1 MADIKSPEER
11 SRNMAKIRSRDTKP
25 EDYVRKLLFGQGYRY
40 RKNVNGIPGHPD
52 AWLPKYN
59 TALFVHGCFWHRHAG
74 CVYAS
79 VPKSRTEFWN
89 AKFEANVKRD
99 MKIRRRLEEDG
110 IRQLTVWECTVKK
123 MSKDPDFRS
132 AVMKEIEN
140 FIRSDGQRLEI

>member
-40 RKNVNGIPGHPD
+40 RKNVSGIPGHPD

-74 CVYAS
+74 CRYAYT
-79 VPKSRTEFWN
+79 PKSRVDFWTD
-89 AKFEANVKRD
+89 KFRKNIARDTAVRKQLAAGRIRVLVIWECSVKR
-99 MKIRRRLEEDG
+99 MMRSEEERQKILDNIERFLASNEETCE
-110 IRQLTVWECTVKK
+110 L
-123 MSKDPDFRS
+123 
-132 AVMKEIEN
+132 
-140 FIRSDGQRLEI
+140 